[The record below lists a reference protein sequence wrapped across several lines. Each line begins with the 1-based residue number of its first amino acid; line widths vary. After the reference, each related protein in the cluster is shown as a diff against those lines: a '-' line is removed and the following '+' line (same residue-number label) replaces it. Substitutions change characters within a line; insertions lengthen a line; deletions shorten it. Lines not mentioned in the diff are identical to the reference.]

1 MINKGNI
8 MPYTRESL
16 LPLVRGKSKEDIL
29 GEGGILKTLVKDLV
43 EAAMDAEMENHLGY
57 SKHAT
62 KASKSLRNSRNGYSS
77 KKIIGDFGKA
87 EIEVPR
93 DRNSE
98 FEPRI
103 IEKHQTRFEGFD
115 DKIIAM
121 YARGMSTRDIQ
132 AHLKEIYGVDVSPN
146 LISDGTAAVLEKAKV
161 WQNRVLDNLYP
172 IVFFDAI
179 VVKVQE
185 NRRVINK
192 AVHLALGVNTDGHKE
207 LLGLWITQNEG
218 SKFWLQ
224 VLTEL
229 KNRGLN
235 DIFIACMDGLTGFP
249 DAVNAVYPKTQI
261 QLCIVHMIRNSLRYV
276 PWKDKKEVV
285 ADLKKIYRGATEES
299 AHLALLEFAEK
310 WDKKYPTISKSWES
324 HWHNLSTYFQYP
336 EEIRKPI
343 YTTNAIESVN
353 MSLRKV
359 IKNKRVFPND
369 DAVLKQFYLALQNIS
384 KKWTMPIQNW
394 AMVMSRFSIE
404 HAERLGQ

>member
-1 MINKGNI
+1 M
-8 MPYTRESL
+8 
-16 LPLVRGKSKEDIL
+16 
-29 GEGGILKTLVKDLV
+29 
-43 EAAMDAEMENHLGY
+43 
-57 SKHAT
+57 
-62 KASKSLRNSRNGYSS
+62 
-77 KKIIGDFGKA
+77 
-87 EIEVPR
+87 
-93 DRNSE
+93 
-98 FEPRI
+98 
-103 IEKHQTRFEGFD
+103 
-115 DKIIAM
+115 
-121 YARGMSTRDIQ
+121 
-132 AHLKEIYGVDVSPN
+132 
-146 LISDGTAAVLEKAKV
+146 TAAVLEKAKV

>member
-1 MINKGNI
+1 MINKGNN

-146 LISDGTAAVLEKAKV
+146 LISDVTAAVLEKAKV
-161 WQNRVLDNLYP
+161 
-172 IVFFDAI
+172 
-179 VVKVQE
+179 
-185 NRRVINK
+185 
-192 AVHLALGVNTDGHKE
+192 
-207 LLGLWITQNEG
+207 
-218 SKFWLQ
+218 
-224 VLTEL
+224 
-229 KNRGLN
+229 
-235 DIFIACMDGLTGFP
+235 
-249 DAVNAVYPKTQI
+249 
-261 QLCIVHMIRNSLRYV
+261 
-276 PWKDKKEVV
+276 
-285 ADLKKIYRGATEES
+285 
-299 AHLALLEFAEK
+299 
-310 WDKKYPTISKSWES
+310 
-324 HWHNLSTYFQYP
+324 
-336 EEIRKPI
+336 
-343 YTTNAIESVN
+343 
-353 MSLRKV
+353 
-359 IKNKRVFPND
+359 
-369 DAVLKQFYLALQNIS
+369 
-384 KKWTMPIQNW
+384 
-394 AMVMSRFSIE
+394 
-404 HAERLGQ
+404 